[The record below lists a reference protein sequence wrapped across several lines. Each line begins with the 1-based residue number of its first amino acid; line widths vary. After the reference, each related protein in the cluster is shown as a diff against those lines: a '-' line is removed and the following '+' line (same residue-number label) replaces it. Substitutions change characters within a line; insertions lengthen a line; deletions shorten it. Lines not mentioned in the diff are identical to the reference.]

1 MSQDLD
7 QYNIRRYFPQVND
20 TDSDEGGIVKDYLL
34 ADSNSKQTEKI
45 KGGGNEVMKNL
56 FVYNL
61 LQHPQTKMAD
71 PRPRIINVKNLY
83 EDFNTINSL
92 NVLDSNGD
100 GDGDGEAGEISY
112 LIRREMKGGGQ
123 IRPEKINSLDKQ
135 ETLGLLVKKNN
146 VILVTGGQNLNIG
159 SEIKRQLVRNHKL
172 ISGVSGKGKVI
183 LLNHKNIHSF
193 LDRILNDD
201 NNSSKGNGDGDGKLE
216 DIVILDHFQNR
227 TLETDMTLY
236 LLRNLMIT
244 GKWNGKLVI
253 VSFSLKNK
261 NLIEYFSTVTGLKMG
276 ALQLPLKEEVMVF
289 DDFQITSWD
298 INSDIAREKFWDLLY
313 GRIYLAIQK
322 ILNDRAVGG
331 KGNILVYLPTDYSIH
346 KCQKFLQK
354 SLGDTMNKLGVYAFG
369 EGKGQN
375 KGIYLIKDIAEVHWI
390 DEVDYVIDSGLLMIK
405 DFDANK
411 RIYICKL
418 DHITDLQ
425 ANERMMPANKAVFRL
440 YTINFLLDHLEPEV
454 RRSPNIGKWII
465 KLMSWGGESFDF
477 QIVKQIFTKDLLSP
491 LPLGRFLDF
500 WEYMVDIKLVG
511 DRLDSEGKLKFLARD
526 CFRPLDLSLE
536 LCSVLLMGRNLIKNQ
551 QLLADTVAILNHGG
565 SISGQWIFESEERN
579 KYSNNAGDVFGLVKW
594 LRNGEIDRKKHKII
608 KMSNEITI
616 KLSGLDKKCLIVPKT
631 KLKNLSDI
639 AIIINI
645 LKEIYNRNIV
655 NYKNGKA
662 ILELRNDSEK
672 YDSEKYDSDHDNDH
686 NSEMVKFK
694 PGLLKIDQQSSTQ
707 LLPLELKKRGDFLND
722 EEFLFG
728 DQLINLEY
736 GWNN

>member
-1 MSQDLD
+1 
-7 QYNIRRYFPQVND
+7 
-20 TDSDEGGIVKDYLL
+20 
-34 ADSNSKQTEKI
+34 
-45 KGGGNEVMKNL
+45 
-56 FVYNL
+56 
-61 LQHPQTKMAD
+61 
-71 PRPRIINVKNLY
+71 
-83 EDFNTINSL
+83 
-92 NVLDSNGD
+92 
-100 GDGDGEAGEISY
+100 
-112 LIRREMKGGGQ
+112 
-123 IRPEKINSLDKQ
+123 
-135 ETLGLLVKKNN
+135 
-146 VILVTGGQNLNIG
+146 
-159 SEIKRQLVRNHKL
+159 
-172 ISGVSGKGKVI
+172 
-183 LLNHKNIHSF
+183 
-193 LDRILNDD
+193 
-201 NNSSKGNGDGDGKLE
+201 
-216 DIVILDHFQNR
+216 
-227 TLETDMTLY
+227 
-236 LLRNLMIT
+236 
-244 GKWNGKLVI
+244 
-253 VSFSLKNK
+253 
-261 NLIEYFSTVTGLKMG
+261 
-276 ALQLPLKEEVMVF
+276 
-289 DDFQITSWD
+289 
-298 INSDIAREKFWDLLY
+298 
-313 GRIYLAIQK
+313 
-322 ILNDRAVGG
+322 
-331 KGNILVYLPTDYSIH
+331 
-346 KCQKFLQK
+346 
-354 SLGDTMNKLGVYAFG
+354 
-369 EGKGQN
+369 
-375 KGIYLIKDIAEVHWI
+375 
-390 DEVDYVIDSGLLMIK
+390 
-405 DFDANK
+405 
-411 RIYICKL
+411 
-418 DHITDLQ
+418 
-425 ANERMMPANKAVFRL
+425 MMPANKAVFRL

-454 RRSPNIGKWII
+454 RRTPNIGKWII

-536 LCSVLLMGRNLIKNQ
+536 LCSVLLMGRYLIKNQ

-631 KLKNLSDI
+631 KLKNLSDT

-694 PGLLKIDQQSSTQ
+694 PGLLKIVQQSSTQ
-707 LLPLELKKRGDFLND
+707 LLPLEFKKRGDFLND